1 MSLDNVKL
9 SSVVME
15 IQNIYLKLQ
24 TKFLR
29 TVEMN
34 FALLE
39 ASDHIKYIIT
49 VLVGKLKV
57 FTQRQIYLL
66 CPSYRHK
73 VFSILS
79 SF

>member
-15 IQNIYLKLQ
+15 MQNIYLKLH

-39 ASDHIKYIIT
+39 ASDQIKYIIT

-57 FTQRQIYLL
+57 FTQRQIY
-66 CPSYRHK
+66 
-73 VFSILS
+73 
-79 SF
+79 